1 MSQSNFRSLGR
12 LRLPADSDP
21 ASPRSALRL
30 WGADDSV
37 FSFFD
42 SLSLTDPDRPL
53 ALGRVTCVHRG
64 AVDVVLADD
73 PHRRVRP
80 PREASCAT
88 GDWVAVD
95 LARDRVHTILPRQR
109 ALVRQSA
116 GDATVAQVL
125 AAHVDVVFVVTS
137 ANEDFSQRRLERY
150 RVAIAQSGAA
160 AVGVLSKVDL
170 VDTAERERLLGL
182 MARVMPSVAVHA
194 FDPEGLDPLL
204 PWLEPGRTVVV
215 VGSSGVG
222 KSTIVN
228 RLVGEERQ
236 AVLPLR
242 SDDTG
247 RHTTTRRELLRLPG
261 GPLLIDTPGLRE
273 VRLWADDMAPDERLA
288 HLRCRFS
295 DCTHRGEPGC
305 AVIGAVIAG
314 ELEVETLESIHDLE
328 RELAY
333 QARRQDD
340 RLAREERQRWK
351 RISKAQRSFAR
362 SKDRI

>member
-1 MSQSNFRSLGR
+1 M
-12 LRLPADSDP
+12 PDDP

-30 WGADDSV
+30 WGADESI
-37 FSFFD
+37 FSYFD
-42 SLSLTDPDRPL
+42 SLSLHHPDRAL
-53 ALGRVTCVHRG
+53 ELGRVTCVHRG
-64 AVDVVLADD
+64 AVDVVLASGPGDE
-73 PHRRVRP
+73 HRRFKP
-80 PREASCAT
+80 PRDAACAT

-95 LARDRVHTILPRQR
+95 PMRDRIHTILPRQR

-116 GDATVAQVL
+116 GDATAAQVL

-150 RVAIAQSGAA
+150 RIAIAQSNAR
-160 AVGVLSKVDL
+160 AVGVLSKADL
-170 VDTAERERLLGL
+170 VDSNEREHLLAL
-182 MARVMPSVAVHA
+182 MNRVMPSVAVRA
-194 FDPEGLDPLL
+194 FEAEGLEPLR
-204 PWLEPGRTVVV
+204 PHLEPGRTVVV

-228 RLVGEERQ
+228 RLIGEERQ

-242 SDDTG
+242 SDATG
-247 RHTTTRRELLRLPG
+247 RHTTTRRELIRLAS

-305 AVIGAVIAG
+305 AVLEAVIAG
-314 ELEVETLESIHDLE
+314 ELEVETLETLHTLE

-340 RLAREERQRWK
+340 RLAREARDRWK
-351 RISKAQRSFAR
+351 RISKAQRSHAR
-362 SKDRI
+362 AKDRM

>member
-1 MSQSNFRSLGR
+1 M
-12 LRLPADSDP
+12 PIDP

-37 FSFFD
+37 FFHFC
-42 SLSLTDPDRPL
+42 SLTLQHPDRPL
-53 ALGRVTCVHRG
+53 ELGRVTCVHRG
-64 AVDVVLADD
+64 AVDVVLASGASG
-73 PHRRVRP
+73 PGIEHRRFRP
-80 PREASCAT
+80 PRDAPCAT
-88 GDWVAVD
+88 GDWVAVEPS
-95 LARDRVHTILPRQR
+95 RDRVHTILPRQR

-116 GDATVAQVL
+116 GDATTPQVL
-125 AAHVDVVFVVTS
+125 ASHVDVVFVVTS

-150 RVAIAQSGAA
+150 RVAIAQSGARA
-160 AVGVLSKVDL
+160 IGVLSKVDL
-170 VDTAERERLLGL
+170 VDEAERERLLAQ
-182 MARVMPSVAVHA
+182 MNRVMPSLSVQA
-194 FDPEGLDPLL
+194 FDPHGLEPLV
-204 PWLEPGRTVVV
+204 PHLEPGRTVVV

-228 RLVGEERQ
+228 RLIGEDRQ

-247 RHTTTRRELLRLPG
+247 RHTTTRRELIRLAS

-273 VRLWADDMAPDERLA
+273 VRLWAEDMAPDERLA
-288 HLRCRFS
+288 DLRCRFS

-305 AVIGAVIAG
+305 AVLEAVIAG
-314 ELEVETLESIHDLE
+314 ELEVETLETLHTLE

-340 RLAREERQRWK
+340 RLAREARERWK
-351 RISKAQRSFAR
+351 RITKAQRSSTRA
-362 SKDRI
+362 KDRMS

>member
-1 MSQSNFRSLGR
+1 MYSKPF
-12 LRLPADSDP
+12 DP

-30 WGADDSV
+30 WGADESV
-37 FSFFD
+37 FSHFD
-42 SLSLTDPDRPL
+42 SLLFHVPDHPL
-53 ALGRVTCVHRG
+53 ELGRVTCVHRG
-64 AVDVVLADD
+64 AIDVVFAPPADLE
-73 PHRRVRP
+73 HRRFKP
-80 PREASCAT
+80 PREGTCAT

-95 LARDRVHTILPRQR
+95 LSRERVHTILPRR
-109 ALVRQSA
+109 GALVRQSA
-116 GDATVAQVL
+116 GDATVPQVL
-125 AAHVDVVFVVTS
+125 ASHVDVVFVVTS

-150 RVAIAQSGAA
+150 RVAIAQSGAT

-170 VDTAERERLLGL
+170 IDAAERERLLVS
-182 MARVMPSVAVHA
+182 MARVMPSVFVQA
-194 FDPEGLDPLL
+194 FDPHGLDPLM

-228 RLVGEERQ
+228 RLIGEERQ

-247 RHTTTRRELLRLPG
+247 RHTTTRRELIRLASG
-261 GPLLIDTPGLRE
+261 RLLIDTPGLRE

-288 HLRCRFS
+288 HLKCRFS
-295 DCTHRGEPGC
+295 DCTHRDEPGC
-305 AVIGAVIAG
+305 AVLEAVIAG

-340 RLAREERQRWK
+340 RLAREARQRWK
-351 RISKAQRSFAR
+351 QISKAQRSYAR
-362 SKDRI
+362 AKDRI